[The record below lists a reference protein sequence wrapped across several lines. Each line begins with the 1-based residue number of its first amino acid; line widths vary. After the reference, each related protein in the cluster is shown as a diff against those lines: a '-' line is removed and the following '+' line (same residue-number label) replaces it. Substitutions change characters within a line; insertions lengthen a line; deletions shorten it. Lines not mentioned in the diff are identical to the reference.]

1 MKMARNARTFERI
14 KKIILR
20 GRFNKE
26 DLLLDIEDFVSM
38 GTLTTSE
45 AEELKQLIEER
56 PGVLLEGQERGIS
69 IDSEGAL
76 VSRNTYL
83 LLEKQIKKMAYDSE
97 TIEQMVTDFRITGVL
112 SRDEFMTLS
121 SLIEELYFPVFIEE
135 ALPEAEI
142 KPQEEEEE
150 TEPLKQTKPN
160 KKAK

>member
-56 PGVLLEGQERGIS
+56 PGVLLEGQERGLS

-121 SLIEELYFPVFIEE
+121 EMIEELYFPVYNETE
-135 ALPEAEI
+135 ALPPI
-142 KPQEEEEE
+142 EEEEE
-150 TEPLKQTKPN
+150 KPIKQTKPS
-160 KKAK
+160 KKEE